1 MDEAIDQLRADYDA
15 APYES
20 HAFPQSAPGHLAAI
34 AHLFGLEVPDV
45 STARVL
51 EIGCSAG
58 GNLIPFAAWHP
69 HGRAVGIDLSP
80 IQIDQGRRRI
90 QALGLTNVELV
101 QADIAQTDL
110 AAPGQFDFIVCH
122 GVYSW
127 VPDTVQQAILSAFRT
142 LLAAKGVGYLSYNV
156 YPGWKAKEIIR
167 DAMLLRGGAMTSPA
181 EKVSYARG
189 MIDFL
194 EEVAPADSVLA
205 KALGDYKA
213 AGNSKDYYLLH
224 EELGTFNSPCYL
236 LEMVARSQPHGLVYL
251 ADASPQTMFAS
262 NYGEKVAEPLLK
274 ECGHSQVLLE
284 QYLDFVVNRT
294 FRQSLL
300 VHAERAPEI
309 RYQVDRKQY
318 QRLHFAAWVPPAG
331 EDVRLDD
338 STQEFGV
345 QGQTL
350 TTQVPDVKVAL
361 EALTNRWPWTLSRQE
376 LVDAVRARLSAAGIE
391 AAANQEVAIDD
402 LLEYLIV
409 QGQVR
414 FRLDPV
420 VPEPT
425 TTPPRLDEPARR
437 LAELVR
443 GDAEPYIYDAWHESV
458 SLSATDRH
466 LLPLLDG
473 THDRDAL
480 IEVLLTAAREGLVEF
495 ERDGQPLT
503 AEADVREAAAGH
515 VDTLAGRLT
524 EMKLWREIEPRHF
537 RFR

>member
-1 MDEAIDQLRADYDA
+1 MDEAVDQLRADYDA
-15 APYES
+15 SPYES
-20 HAFPQSAPGHLAAI
+20 HAFPQSAPGHLAAV
-34 AHLFGLEVPDV
+34 AYLFGLDVPDV

-69 HGRAVGIDLSP
+69 DGQAVGLDLSSV
-80 IQIDQGRRRI
+80 QINEGRERI
-90 QALGLTNVELV
+90 ETLGLTNLELI
-101 QADIAQTDL
+101 QADIAQADL
-110 AAPGQFDFIVCH
+110 AALGQFDFVICH

-127 VPDTVQQAILSAFRT
+127 VPENVQDAILAAFRA
-142 LLAAKGVGYLSYNV
+142 LLAPEGVGYLSYNT

-167 DAMLLRGGAMTSPA
+167 DAMLLRGGAMTTPS

-213 AGNSKDYYLLH
+213 QGDSKDYYLLH
-224 EELGTFNSPCYL
+224 EELEIFNSPCYL
-236 LEMVARSQPHGLVYL
+236 LEMVSRSQPHGLVYL
-251 ADASPQTMFAS
+251 ADAAPHTMFAT
-262 NYGEKVAEPLLK
+262 NYGDKVAEPLLK

-300 VHAERAPEI
+300 VHAERAPQV
-309 RYQVDRKQY
+309 RYSLDRSRY
-318 QRLHFAAWVPPAG
+318 QRLQFAAHVPPVDD
-331 EDVRLDD
+331 EVLLDG

-345 QGQTL
+345 PGQAL
-350 TTQVPDVKVAL
+350 STQVSDVKVAL
-361 EALTNRWPWTLSRQE
+361 DVLANRWPWTLSRHE
-376 LVDAVRARLSAAGIE
+376 LVDAVRARLTAAGIE
-391 AAANQEVAIDD
+391 SAVNETAIDD

-409 QGQVR
+409 RGQVR
-414 FRLDPV
+414 IRLDPV

-425 TTPPRLDEPARR
+425 PTPPKLDEPARR

-443 GDAEPYIYDAWHESV
+443 RDAEPFIYNAWHESV
-458 SLSATDRH
+458 PLSAADRH
-466 LLPLLDG
+466 LLPLLNGTRDG
-473 THDRDAL
+473 SELVET
-480 IEVLLTAAREGLVEF
+480 LLTATRDGLVQF
-495 ERDGQPLT
+495 EHEGQLLSS
-503 AEADVREAAAGH
+503 EADVRAAAEEN
-515 VDTLAGRLT
+515 VDTLAQRLT
-524 EMKLWREIEPRHF
+524 DMKLWREVEARHS

>member
-1 MDEAIDQLRADYDA
+1 MDEATDQLRADYDA

-69 HGRAVGIDLSP
+69 QGRAVGIDLSP
-80 IQIDQGRRRI
+80 VQIHQGRQRI
-90 QALGLTNVELV
+90 QTLGLTNVELV
-101 QADIAQTDL
+101 QADIARMDL
-110 AAPGQFDFIVCH
+110 AVMGKFDFVVCH

-127 VPDTVQQAILSAFRT
+127 VPDTVQQAILAAFRT
-142 LLAAKGVGYLSYNV
+142 LLAPNGIGYLSYNT

-167 DAMLLRGGAMTSPA
+167 DAMLLRGGAMTTPA

-205 KALGDYKA
+205 KALGDYQA

-224 EELGTFNSPCYL
+224 EELETFNSPCYL

-251 ADASPQTMFAS
+251 ADAAPQTMFAT

-300 VHAERAPEI
+300 VHAERATEI

-318 QRLHFAAWVPPAG
+318 QRLHFAAWVPPIG
-331 EDVRLDD
+331 EEVRLDD

-345 QGQTL
+345 AGQTL

-361 EALTNRWPWTLSRQE
+361 EALTNRWPWTLARQE
-376 LVDAVRARLSAAGIE
+376 LVDAVRARMTAARV
-391 AAANQEVAIDD
+391 AAATNQEVAIDD

-409 QGQVR
+409 TGQIR

-420 VPEPT
+420 VPEPS

-443 GDAEPYIYDAWHESV
+443 GDAEPFIYNAWHESV
-458 SLSATDRH
+458 PLSATDRH

-480 IEVLLTAAREGLVEF
+480 IEVLLAAVRDGLVQF
-495 ERDGQPLT
+495 ERDGRPLS

-524 EMKLWREIEPRHF
+524 EMKLWREVEPRHS